1 MIASWGRWPP
11 GSNEPAL
18 DPREL
23 GEWEVN
29 EIADCAAE
37 NGDRWDGKHGKAV
50 RVQTQ
55 RTEQFLE
62 PYYKVCE
69 DIELFEVGLRSL
81 RGCTRIV
88 AEQLFVDGRKHSEIT
103 GLDGRILSRR
113 VVEREKETALQGIA
127 DVIRL
132 HDRHRRGECG
142 KTD

>member
-69 DIELFEVGLRSL
+69 DIELFEICLRSL
-81 RGCTRIV
+81 RGLTRIV
-88 AEQLFVDGRKHSEIT
+88 AEQLFVDGKKQSEIT
-103 GLDGRILSRR
+103 GLDGKLLGRR
-113 VVEREKETALQGIA
+113 AVEREKEAALQGIA
-127 DVIRL
+127 DRICL
-132 HDRHRRGECG
+132 YQNRRQE
-142 KTD
+142 

>member
-55 RTEQFLE
+55 RTEQAEGILFSMGFTDFRIRLLGNCARLQLPSHQLSLLLDKRE
-62 PYYKVCE
+62 QLLSRLKPYYSAVLL
-69 DIELFEVGLRSL
+69 DLEV
-81 RGCTRIV
+81 
-88 AEQLFVDGRKHSEIT
+88 
-103 GLDGRILSRR
+103 RR
-113 VVEREKETALQGIA
+113 
-127 DVIRL
+127 
-132 HDRHRRGECG
+132 
-142 KTD
+142 